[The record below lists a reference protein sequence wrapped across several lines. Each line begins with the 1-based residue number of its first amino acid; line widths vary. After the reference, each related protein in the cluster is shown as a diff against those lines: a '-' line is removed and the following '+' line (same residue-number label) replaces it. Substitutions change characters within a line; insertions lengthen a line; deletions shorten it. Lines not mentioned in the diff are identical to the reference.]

1 MAEKKTKTTNQTEGK
16 EVATVS
22 DDELALALKQ
32 SEKLQEKENAGDGVK
47 ADYLL
52 LAKSGSKALKKSEK
66 DLYIEKLK
74 IGDIYIQKDKVNLGS
89 ELKVVPL
96 AFITLYNEKQDARKD
111 SQFFGVWNKEQA
123 LNYPLVDGNNFNRQL
138 PNGHILT
145 PVNWVMVNVIG
156 HPEIENAVI
165 AFKSTGSRIWRK
177 WKEDAKNRSGSCATL
192 VYKIFEENYENADY
206 SWTDFGFEY
215 VESLLE
221 KKGDKAKAEALACLK
236 KSNAIRESYDKR
248 TLIGNH
254 DTQELSGKPVQ
265 AYIEDASETEE
276 SYDDEDSGF

>member
-1 MAEKKTKTTNQTEGK
+1 MSEKNVSEVEGK
-16 EVATVS
+16 EVAKVS
-22 DDELALALKQ
+22 DEELALALKQ
-32 SEKLQEKENAGDGVK
+32 SEKLQEKENEGDGVK

-52 LAKSGSKALKKSEK
+52 LAKSGSKALKRSEK
-66 DLYIEKLK
+66 DLYIEGLA
-74 IGDIYIQKDKVNLGS
+74 IGDIYIQKDKVNLGA
-89 ELKVVPL
+89 ELNVVPL
-96 AFITLYNEKQDARKD
+96 AFITLYNEKADAGKD
-111 SQFFGVWNKEQA
+111 AQFFGTWNKEQA
-123 LNYPLVDGNNFNRQL
+123 VSFPLVDGNNFNRQL
-138 PNGHILT
+138 PNGHILV

-192 VYKIFEENYENADY
+192 VYRIFEESYNNDKFD
-206 SWTDFGFEY
+206 WTDFGFEY

-221 KKGDKAKAEALACLK
+221 KEGDKAKAEALACLK

-254 DTQELSGKPVQ
+254 DTQAITAKPVQ

-276 SYDDEDSGF
+276 SFDDEDSGF